1 MKMPLQVGGLSSVSG
16 LSLPLG
22 PVTRLSAGKAFH
34 IHILYDGDDD
44 DGDGDGAEYDDGAK
58 IFNEYSYLQT
68 KHFILKVTQD
78 PYKC

>member
-1 MKMPLQVGGLSSVSG
+1 MPLQVGGLSSVSG

-44 DGDGDGAEYDDGAK
+44 DGDGADYDDGAK
-58 IFNEYSYLQT
+58 KFNDYSYLQT
-68 KHFILKVTQD
+68 KHFILKITQD